1 MKNITKF
8 DLKILKKI
16 QKNLCSP
23 ALDKVMIGA
32 TKLGTAGAVWIGI
45 GGLMMLLKKYRR
57 CGFTLAAAV
66 SFDVF
71 ANNILVKNLFHRA
84 RPCDVDQTVALKI
97 RRPFGASF
105 PSGHTL
111 TSVTAATI
119 LTLNK
124 KSFGLGAIP
133 LAALIS
139 FSRMYLFVHYPS
151 DIAAATAL
159 GIGLGSAAYAL
170 EKKALPAPK
179 EEA

>member
-1 MKNITKF
+1 MKNMTKLDF
-8 DLKILKKI
+8 KILKKI

-23 ALDKVMIGA
+23 VLDKVMIGA
-32 TKLGTAGAVWIGI
+32 TNIGTAGAVWIGI
-45 GGLMMLLKKYRR
+45 GGLMMLSKKYRR

-66 SFDVF
+66 SFDVV
-71 ANNILVKNLFHRA
+71 ANIILVKNIFHRA
-84 RPCDVDQTVALKI
+84 RPCDIDHTVPLKI

-111 TSVTAATI
+111 TSVTAATV
-119 LTLNK
+119 LTLNNRA
-124 KSFGLGAIP
+124 FGLGAIP
-133 LAALIS
+133 LAGLIS

-159 GIGLGSAAYAL
+159 GVGIGSAAYAL
-170 EKKALPAPK
+170 EAKALPSPK